1 MPAHDSA
8 ANGPKAQDFPAPV
21 EDQHA
26 LAHIPE
32 RLYRSVMIGWT
43 AVCVWLR
50 YKAPQWWDRLRRR
63 PAGARD
69 MRAIHQRNAD
79 QIFALAV
86 NMRGML
92 VKMCQIIGT
101 RSDVF
106 PPQYVQTL
114 AKCQDRLPPR
124 TFDVVRA
131 VVEAELG
138 RPLAEVFSE
147 FAEVPVAAASLAQ
160 VHAARLIDG
169 TKVAVKVQYPDID
182 HVIRTD
188 LSASRRVAQIYSRF
202 DRNPMDFLP
211 LLDELQRHLAME
223 LDFRREV
230 ASADRVRAAFAGDPT
245 LVIPTFHPH
254 LCTRRVIVMEFV
266 TGTRVSDK
274 AALTAA
280 GIHVPSLMTGLMR
293 LFNRMILAN
302 GFFHADP
309 HPGNI
314 LVNPAADGRAVFTLL
329 DFGLAKA
336 LPEGFGMGLFEL
348 MFSMMTFNE
357 SAMLRAFRELG
368 FETKSDDQQTLLVI
382 ARRMISRSD
391 TGRFQGEFTE
401 EMTDEMFDGIRE
413 NPVVKVPIDFVLV
426 ARAFALLSGI
436 AHTLGSRA
444 NALDALGPGGG

>member
-1 MPAHDSA
+1 MSAHESA
-8 ANGPKAQDFPAPV
+8 VVVPSASELPAP
-21 EDQHA
+21 DKDA
-26 LAHIPE
+26 LRLAHLPE
-32 RLYRSVMIGWT
+32 RAYRSVMIGT
-43 AVCVWLR
+43 IALRVWLR
-50 YKAPQWWDRLRRR
+50 YRSPQWWDKLLRRD
-63 PAGARD
+63 ANARD
-69 MRAIHQRNAD
+69 MDAIHQRNAD

-86 NMRGML
+86 NLRGML

-106 PPQYVQTL
+106 PPQYVHTL

-124 TFDVVRA
+124 TFDVVRT

-138 RPLAEVFSE
+138 KPLGEIFSE
-147 FAEVPVAAASLAQ
+147 FAELPVAAASLAQ
-160 VHAARLIDG
+160 VHKARLISG
-169 TKVAVKVQYPDID
+169 EEVAVKVQYPDID
-182 HVIRTD
+182 HIIRTD
-188 LSASRRVAQIYSRF
+188 LSASRRVAQIYARF
-202 DRNPMDFLP
+202 DKNPMDFLP

-230 ASADRVRAAFAGDPT
+230 ASADRVRAAFADDAT
-245 LVIPTFHPH
+245 MIIPRFHPQF
-254 LCTRRVIVMEFV
+254 CTQRVIVMEFV
-266 TGTRVSDK
+266 TGTKVNDK

-314 LVNPAADGRAVFTLL
+314 LVNPGPDGHAVFTLL

-368 FETKSDDQQTLLVI
+368 FETKSGDEQTLLVI

-391 TGRFQGEFTE
+391 TGSFQGEFTE
-401 EMTDEMFDGIRE
+401 EMTDEMFEGIRE

-426 ARAFALLSGI
+426 ARAFSLLSGI

-444 NALDALGPGGG
+444 NALDAMGPGG

>member
-1 MPAHDSA
+1 MTDVSTPETALTNGGFPTAPADRQ
-8 ANGPKAQDFPAPV
+8 P
-21 EDQHA
+21 
-26 LAHIPE
+26 LAHVPE
-32 RLYRSVMIGWT
+32 RIYRSAIIGWT
-43 AVCVWLR
+43 ALCVWLR
-50 YKAPQWWDRLRRR
+50 YKAPQWWDRLLRRD
-63 PAGARD
+63 ANARD
-69 MRAIHQRNAD
+69 MDRIHQRNAD

-86 NMRGML
+86 RMRGML

-124 TFDVVRA
+124 AFDVVRD

-138 RPLAEVFSE
+138 RPLHEVFSE
-147 FAEVPVAAASLAQ
+147 FSRTPVAAASLAQ
-160 VHAARLIDG
+160 VHAARLHDG
-169 TKVAVKVQYPDID
+169 TPVAVKVQYPDID
-182 HVIRTD
+182 HIIRTD
-188 LSASRRVAQIYSRF
+188 LSASRRIAQIYSRF
-202 DRNPMDFLP
+202 DTNPMDFMP

-230 ASADRVRAAFAGDPT
+230 ASAERVRAAFAGDPT
-245 LVIPTFHPH
+245 LVIPTFHPA
-254 LCTRRVIVMEFV
+254 LCTQRVIVMEFV
-266 TGTRVSDK
+266 TGTKVNDK
-274 AALTAA
+274 AALAAA
-280 GIHVPSLMTGLMR
+280 GVHVPSLMTGLMR

-314 LVNPAADGRAVFTLL
+314 LVNPDADGRAVFTLL

-336 LPEGFGMGLFEL
+336 LPDGFGMGLFEL

-368 FETKSDDQQTLLVI
+368 FETKSGDEQTLLTI

-391 TGRFQGEFTE
+391 TGSFQGEFTE
-401 EMTDEMFDGIRE
+401 EMTDEMFEGIRE

-426 ARAFALLSGI
+426 ARAFSLLSGI

-444 NALDALGPGGG
+444 NALDAMGPGG